1 MLKVVVDTNVI
12 VSALL
17 RPQSNP
23 ALTISLILNGDC
35 RLCLSDE
42 IFTEYE
48 EVLAREKFKRLDRP
62 RVKELLFTLK
72 RRALWVTPKV
82 SIDNVAKDPAD
93 KVFLE
98 CALEAEAD
106 FLITGN
112 IHHFPVKNFHNTLIV
127 TPSEFMAFITKLLI
141 K

>member
-23 ALTISLILNGDC
+23 TLTISLIPNGDC

-42 IFTEYE
+42 IFAEYE
-48 EVLAREKFKRLDRP
+48 EVFAREKFKRLEKP
-62 RVKELLFTLK
+62 RVKELLFALK
-72 RRALWVTPKV
+72 RRVLWVTPKV

-106 FLITGN
+106 FLIT
-112 IHHFPVKNFHNTLIV
+112 
-127 TPSEFMAFITKLLI
+127 KLLI